1 MVLVADDDP
10 EIRETIRDVLESEG
24 YDVRTVAD
32 GVEAVLAMA
41 RKKPRMVLLDLKMPR
56 LDGRVVLDAIKAD
69 PILSDVPVC
78 VVTLTPREAPHTADH
93 VLRKPFSIDQLLEVV
108 RQHV

>member
-1 MVLVADDDP
+1 MLLVADDDTD
-10 EIRETIRDVLESEG
+10 IRETIRDALEDEG
-24 YDVRTVAD
+24 YEVRTAAD

-41 RKKPRMVLLDLKMPR
+41 REKPSFVLLDLKMPR
-56 LDGRVVLDAIKAD
+56 LDGRVVLEAIKAD

-78 VVTLTPREAPHTADH
+78 IVTITPHDAPRAATC
-93 VLRKPFSIDQLLEVV
+93 VLRKPFSIDKLLEVV